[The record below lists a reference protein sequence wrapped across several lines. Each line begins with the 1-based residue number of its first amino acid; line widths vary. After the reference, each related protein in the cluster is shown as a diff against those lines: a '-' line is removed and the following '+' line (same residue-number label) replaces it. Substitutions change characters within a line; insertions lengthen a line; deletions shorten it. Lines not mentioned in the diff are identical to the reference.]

1 MAECFFLRSS
11 LLSISLLLVIRVI
24 PDVGDAGGLLLDF
37 GAVHARQ
44 CVVDFDDFALS
55 FLVHWVI

>member
-37 GAVHARQ
+37 GAVHA
-44 CVVDFDDFALS
+44 
-55 FLVHWVI
+55 